1 MFTTSLAVLAL
12 SLSLAVP
19 QTQDARAEAE
29 RLARAGNHAEAL
41 RRFQQIVTANP
52 DDITSRLWIG
62 RLQMELGEPRRA
74 AAVYESIVATQPQ
87 NVDALLGLG
96 LALTADGRLREA
108 SDALNRAESLAAD
121 RIDVLAAQGALH
133 AAAGRSTLATA
144 YYGRAQVLEPTNLA
158 IKEAAD
164 AVRATRAHRIDV
176 GYDFQ
181 HFNTGRS
188 DSHTGTIEFN
198 GRVTDTF
205 RVFAVGQTH
214 RNLFD
219 DYESRGG
226 GGVEWLAGRG
236 VWIRGG
242 ALGGSGTVELPSLD
256 VFGSIDAARGRTR
269 WSFEMRFVDFDGA
282 DLLIGG
288 PGLEI
293 DLTPRLTFYTDYHR
307 GRTSFEFGDSST
319 SDSVTLGIRSLL
331 GRRASGF
338 FEYRHGIDRLEWLTI
353 DRVDADDANTISV
366 GGAYD
371 VTPFVTLHGRFD
383 HQQRPGDISIQRGS
397 GRLTFRF

>member
-12 SLSLAVP
+12 SLGLAVP
-19 QTQDARAEAE
+19 QAQDARAEAE

-198 GRVTDTF
+198 GRITDTF
-205 RVFAVGQTH
+205 TVGS
-214 RNLFD
+214 D
-219 DYESRGG
+219 G
-226 GGVEWLAGRG
+226 
-236 VWIRGG
+236 
-242 ALGGSGTVELPSLD
+242 LG
-256 VFGSIDAARGRTR
+256 
-269 WSFEMRFVDFDGA
+269 
-282 DLLIGG
+282 
-288 PGLEI
+288 
-293 DLTPRLTFYTDYHR
+293 
-307 GRTSFEFGDSST
+307 
-319 SDSVTLGIRSLL
+319 
-331 GRRASGF
+331 
-338 FEYRHGIDRLEWLTI
+338 
-353 DRVDADDANTISV
+353 SV
-366 GGAYD
+366 GGCEPRD
-371 VTPFVTLHGRFD
+371 LCHVVR
-383 HQQRPGDISIQRGS
+383 RK
-397 GRLTFRF
+397 